1 MLELGL
7 VLSGLFIATTS
18 MAVGIGGG
26 ILWTPLLIFA
36 YGLTPQEAITTSLL
50 IQVVGMGSGSVAY
63 YRAGLVKTRL
73 SLLFFLVALPG
84 VIIGSFITVNLPQE
98 TVQMALGIMSMT
110 LAILFVTSQEDIQE
124 DIIDTTSQNYI
135 KEKIAPIL
143 PIPAFFGFIH
153 GSLSL
158 GIGEWLIPALR
169 NRLKLDMTTSIATV
183 IPMMFLLALVA
194 SLIHYFVADTIHMKY
209 FAWGAAGT
217 LIGGQIGAHI
227 SRRINERILKQ
238 SFIYLMTLTGIHLIF
253 QAI

>member
-7 VLSGLFIATTS
+7 ILSGLLISTTS
-18 MAVGIGGG
+18 MAIGIGGG
-26 ILWTPLLIFA
+26 ILWTPLLILA

-50 IQVVGMGSGSVAY
+50 IQVVGMGSGSLAY
-63 YRAGLVKTRL
+63 YRAGLVKIRL

-84 VIIGSFITVNLPQE
+84 VIIGSLITVNLAQE

-110 LAILFVTSQEDIQE
+110 LAILFVTSQEDIV
-124 DIIDTTSQNYI
+124 DNITQNYL
-135 KEKIAPIL
+135 KEKVVQIL
-143 PIPAFFGFIH
+143 PIPAFFGFIL

-169 NRLKLDMTTSIATV
+169 NHLKLGMTTSIATV

-194 SLIHYFVADTIHMKY
+194 SFIHYVLADAIHMGY

-217 LIGGQIGAHI
+217 IIGGQIGAHI
-227 SRRINERILKQ
+227 SRRINERLLKQ

>member
-1 MLELGL
+1 MLEFGL
-7 VLSGLFIATTS
+7 IISGVFIAAAA
-18 MAVGIGGG
+18 MAIGIGGG
-26 ILWTPLLIFA
+26 ILWTPLLILA
-36 YGLTPQEAITTSLL
+36 YGLSPQEAITTSLL

-63 YRAGLVKTRL
+63 YRAGLVKPHL
-73 SLLFFLVALPG
+73 SLIFFLVALPG
-84 VIIGSFITVNLPQE
+84 VILGSFITLNLTQQ

-110 LAILFVTSQEDIQE
+110 LAILFVASQEDVINKPQAA
-124 DIIDTTSQNYI
+124 YI
-135 KEKIAPIL
+135 REKLATIL

-158 GIGEWLIPALR
+158 GIGEWLIPSLR
-169 NRLKLDMTTSIATV
+169 HRLKLDMTTAIATV

-194 SLIHYFVADTIHMKY
+194 SGIHYFLSNTVHTTY
-209 FAWGAAGT
+209 FLWGAAGT

-227 SRRINERILKQ
+227 SRRIDERLLKQ

>member
-7 VLSGLFIATTS
+7 ILCGLFISTTS

-36 YGLTPQEAITTSLL
+36 YDLTPQEAITTSLL

-98 TVQMALGIMSMT
+98 SIQMALGIMSMT
-110 LAILFVTSQEDIQE
+110 LAILFVTSQEDI
-124 DIIDTTSQNYI
+124 IDSNSQNYI
-135 KEKIAPIL
+135 KGKIAQIL
-143 PIPAFFGFIH
+143 PIPAFFGFIL

-194 SLIHYFVADTIHMKY
+194 SLIHYVVAADTIHLKY

-227 SRRINERILKQ
+227 SRRINERLLKQ

>member
-1 MLELGL
+1 MFELGL

-98 TVQMALGIMSMT
+98 TIQMALGIMSMT
-110 LAILFVTSQEDIQE
+110 LAILFVTSQD
-124 DIIDTTSQNYI
+124 DIIGTTSQNYM
-135 KEKIAPIL
+135 KEKVAQIL
-143 PIPAFFGFIH
+143 PIPAFFGFIL